1 MDTTSLDL
9 NDRPYCQKCGLE
21 INQCVGV
28 CAGCVLQAA
37 VKSLSPSD
45 HPALGPI
52 AVRGRCPSP
61 ETLNQQFPDFEFSE
75 LLGRGGSGWT
85 FLATQKSLSRN
96 VAIKLISRA
105 DSHRN
110 ELERFQKEA
119 GNLAKLTHSNIVTVH
134 DFGATD
140 QFLYIV
146 MEYVPK
152 LTLRRLISDSKLAPE
167 LVSKIGSQI
176 CHALEHA
183 HEIGLVHRDIKPENI
198 LVVRSD
204 PEVEIRVADFGISQ
218 FTPSQGSRG
227 GFTQTGLIIG
237 TPFYMAPEQQVPGK
251 TIDRR
256 ADIFST
262 SVVLYELLTGQL
274 PQGNFAP
281 PSELSNCGPDMDAA
295 IMRALS
301 NDPNNRFDSAAEFAK
316 NLESLGTPKTE
327 NLKFK
332 TMAAAL
338 AMAGIAM
345 IAIVAIALFQL
356 KKRDSDQ
363 ASTLERDASHEEVQQ
378 MTQPEIKTAQTD
390 VETGPPEDESAETAE
405 PSGLVDASE
414 SPPTIPKVYQK
425 LLDEISDDD
434 YWKTRK
440 ALTSLRDVPPVPEIA
455 PITEHVF
462 QLTKDTNPFI
472 ASDAL
477 DTLLVLN
484 LDQGLKAM
492 EQLLQGGHRA
502 RLRAISKMGELA
514 DPKCIPILAKELSA
528 SDSSWILSALKKI
541 GPESES
547 ALIDFLEEAEGWVK
561 MKPTIEALGEIGTE
575 KSYEILERL
584 TSSKEAFVGSAATTA
599 IGAIKIRVDRESP
612 DH

>member
-1 MDTTSLDL
+1 M
-9 NDRPYCQKCGLE
+9 
-21 INQCVGV
+21 
-28 CAGCVLQAA
+28 
-37 VKSLSPSD
+37 
-45 HPALGPI
+45 
-52 AVRGRCPSP
+52 RGRCPSP

-85 FLATQKSLSRN
+85 FRATQKSLSRN

-262 SVVLYELLTGQL
+262 SVVPVSYTHLTL
-274 PQGNFAP
+274 P
-281 PSELSNCGPDMDAA
+281 
-295 IMRALS
+295 
-301 NDPNNRFDSAAEFAK
+301 
-316 NLESLGTPKTE
+316 T
-327 NLKFK
+327 
-332 TMAAAL
+332 
-338 AMAGIAM
+338 
-345 IAIVAIALFQL
+345 
-356 KKRDSDQ
+356 
-363 ASTLERDASHEEVQQ
+363 
-378 MTQPEIKTAQTD
+378 
-390 VETGPPEDESAETAE
+390 
-405 PSGLVDASE
+405 
-414 SPPTIPKVYQK
+414 
-425 LLDEISDDD
+425 
-434 YWKTRK
+434 K
-440 ALTSLRDVPPVPEIA
+440 A
-455 PITEHVF
+455 
-462 QLTKDTNPFI
+462 
-472 ASDAL
+472 
-477 DTLLVLN
+477 
-484 LDQGLKAM
+484 
-492 EQLLQGGHRA
+492 
-502 RLRAISKMGELA
+502 
-514 DPKCIPILAKELSA
+514 
-528 SDSSWILSALKKI
+528 
-541 GPESES
+541 
-547 ALIDFLEEAEGWVK
+547 
-561 MKPTIEALGEIGTE
+561 
-575 KSYEILERL
+575 
-584 TSSKEAFVGSAATTA
+584 
-599 IGAIKIRVDRESP
+599 
-612 DH
+612 